1 MKNCIDNIY
10 WENKKQGI
18 FCNHF
23 FTAFKRKK
31 YYDPL
36 DNLQT
41 YVNTAKFERLLISKQ
56 IKQVQFFPSA
66 NCIYHKRQ

>member
-1 MKNCIDNIY
+1 MINCIDNIY

-41 YVNTAKFERLLISKQ
+41 YVNTAKFERLSKQ